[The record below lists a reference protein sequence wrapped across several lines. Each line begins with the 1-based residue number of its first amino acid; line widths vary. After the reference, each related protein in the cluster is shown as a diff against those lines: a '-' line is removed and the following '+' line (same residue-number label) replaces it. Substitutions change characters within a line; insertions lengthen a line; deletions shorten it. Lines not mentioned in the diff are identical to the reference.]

1 MKHTRLHTA
10 LSFFAALVLGST
22 GLGEGAC
29 PELAELSGSTILY
42 KDTSDVFVL
51 QFSGGMLFDRR
62 EEMTFARFDDGAV
75 RFRIRENL
83 FQLAEQPAEIR
94 FTFRTDREFTCSLI
108 ITSLTLENDGNTV
121 TLRARYLLQGMEW
134 GGQANRGSAIIRAEF
149 GENIVDAV
157 NSRFFSSAL
166 QGLLTISFL
175 PENPDVVTG
184 ITGAADDAAVLLPAF
199 PNPFGGGSVSGQSST
214 IMRFVVN
221 QAGPV
226 RLTIHDASGR
236 EIARPVDTEL
246 MPGAHQVVFTP
257 TRFPSGNYFV
267 RLTAGNETTMKKI
280 VYVR

>member
-1 MKHTRLHTA
+1 MKFTRIHTA
-10 LSFFAALVLGST
+10 LSFFAALVLTST
-22 GLGEGAC
+22 SLGEGEC
-29 PELAELSGSTILY
+29 PELADLSGSTILY
-42 KDTSDVFVL
+42 KDTSDVFIL
-51 QFSGGMLFDRR
+51 QFAGGMLFDRR
-62 EEMTFARFDDGAV
+62 DEMTFARFDEGAV
-75 RFRIRENL
+75 RFRISEGL
-83 FQLAEQPAEIR
+83 FQLAEQPAKIR
-94 FTFRTDREFTCSLI
+94 FLFRTDREFECSLV
-108 ITSLTLENDGNTV
+108 ITSLMLENDGNTV
-121 TLRARYLLQGMEW
+121 TLRTQYVLQATEW
-134 GGQANRGSAIIRAEF
+134 GGQKSRGAAIIRGEF
-149 GENIVDAV
+149 GENIVDAI

-175 PENPDVVTG
+175 PEKSDVVTG
-184 ITGAADDAAVLLPAF
+184 ISGAADDPAVLLPAF

-214 IMRFVVN
+214 LVRFVVN

-226 RLTIHDASGR
+226 RLTIHDATGR